1 MASTIE
7 RSGGRVGVRS
17 DRGINAALW
26 VVQIVLA
33 AIFAGAG
40 FAKAA
45 TPLPELAQSLPYTA
59 DLPGVLVRFIGVS
72 EAAAALGLI
81 LPALSR
87 VAPVLTPAAAIGLNI
102 VMWLATVFHLFRGE
116 WSAMPMTIVLGTLA
130 AFVAWGRLKRVPIAS
145 R

>member
-1 MASTIE
+1 MATTLERAGDRVSV
-7 RSGGRVGVRS
+7 RSG
-17 DRGINAALW
+17 RGINVALW

-40 FAKAA
+40 FAKVA

-59 DLPGVLVRFIGVS
+59 DLPGALVRFIGVS
-72 EAAAALGLI
+72 EIAGAAGLI
-81 LPALSR
+81 LPALLR
-87 VAPVLTPAAAIGLNI
+87 IAPVLTVAAAAGLNI
-102 VMWLATVFHLFRGE
+102 VMWLATVFHLFRAE

-130 AFVAWGRLKRVPIAS
+130 AFVAWGRVKRVPIAA